1 MLTILKELTFPSD
14 EFVTFR
20 CDQLQQQYYHQAC
33 QPTITRV
40 SRRVRKEALP
50 LYYQVSNFVL
60 HTAEGPKFDDALR
73 WLRCNREHLD
83 IVRKFSI
90 WIRQIPQGALSI
102 SISRRYKGD
111 RWRADSDWKWITVT
125 RRPAAAEKNAKYILD
140 MLDQGR
146 MLSAVSEGS
155 AIPEDYMALMTGL
168 RTLHVGDGK
177 T

>member
-1 MLTILKELTFPSD
+1 M
-14 EFVTFR
+14 
-20 CDQLQQQYYHQAC
+20 
-33 QPTITRV
+33 
-40 SRRVRKEALP
+40 
-50 LYYQVSNFVL
+50 
-60 HTAEGPKFDDALR
+60 
-73 WLRCNREHLD
+73 
-83 IVRKFSI
+83 
-90 WIRQIPQGALSI
+90 
-102 SISRRYKGD
+102 
-111 RWRADSDWKWITVT
+111 T